1 MESRRPRIVIDDSC
15 VGLGSMGELI
25 LHLYMGLAQFF
36 SGLFPERFREAA
48 RTGPMW
54 RRVVIA
60 VFVGFGSLV
69 VGLIVA
75 ALGLAALVLLGG
87 VAIGIAKH

>member
-1 MESRRPRIVIDDSC
+1 
-15 VGLGSMGELI
+15 MGELV

-36 SGLFPERFREAA
+36 SGLFPERFQEAA

-60 VFVGFGSLV
+60 LFVGFGSLA

-75 ALGLAALVLLGG
+75 ALVLAALFLIGA
-87 VAIGIAKH
+87 VAIGIAKALI